1 MRAPFLAIALV
12 GAAFAGAQNPFA
24 TATPK
29 YAPDRTYDLKHVKVE
44 LIVDAVKQT
53 YRGTST
59 NTLAPLRDAAPLIIH
74 AGTNL
79 EIESV
84 TVDGRPANFR
94 RDKEE
99 IIISSTAKK
108 GQDVVVATTYRATSN
123 PTGGLMAYGGWHWIK
138 PTAERPLRTGFWTQG
153 ETELNRQW
161 APTWDYPNDM
171 ATSETIT
178 TVPSDWMVIGNG
190 DLVADRVS
198 GNQRTVHWRMTQPHV
213 TYLISLVS
221 GPFDIEKDTWRGKDL
236 WYVVPRGYKHLIH
249 DSFSDTKDML
259 DFFSRVL
266 KVDYPWTKYAQNAVW
281 EFGGGMENIS
291 STTLGAE
298 MLTDRREGFMNMSS
312 LNAHELAHQW
322 FGDLVTCKDWGHIWL
337 NESFATFFE
346 MAYFEHA
353 RGPNGYTR
361 ELVNAMTGYFDE
373 AKRYRRPLATNKYP
387 TGDSMFDSHAYP
399 KGGVVLHTLRRHL
412 GDEAFYAGLNHYLTK
427 HRHQPVETWQLCRA
441 MTDATGVNLEPFFDQ
456 WVYRPGH
463 PVLDYDWKNDG
474 GQIVVTVRQ
483 LQDTADGTPIYDL
496 PLKIGVIAGGKLTR
510 HPVRLNT
517 KEATFRVAS
526 ASADAVLL
534 DPDMDFLRE
543 MRRNH
548 PSSELAAIA
557 EFGAN
562 AFDRSAA
569 LQSMLSIDAPGA
581 VDLAVRLLDADM
593 GLHPVFENVQLLASR
608 RDERLRGFFR
618 RQLAHPH
625 IERRASAARGLM
637 GLPANEEDGRRLR
650 ALVNNQEAYAVVQ
663 SVVTA
668 LSPEAD
674 LDLLLR
680 AVQIPSKEAVVA
692 GMALE
697 VLSRSKNARAVAAV
711 LAASD
716 SKDYATRVAGLRHVG
731 RLAVS
736 PETQRRLRAALGS
749 QDIGILDAALQSV
762 ETNKDRTLL
771 DAVRAVKL
779 PEDEGW
785 MKERIQRLVKE
796 LGGS

>member
-1 MRAPFLAIALV
+1 MRAPFLAVALL
-12 GAAFAGAQNPFA
+12 GAAFASAQNPFA

-44 LIVDAVKQT
+44 LQVDDVKRT

-59 NTLAPLRDAAPLIIH
+59 NTLAPLRDGAPLIIH

-84 TVDGRPANFR
+84 TVDGRPANYR

-99 IIISSTAKK
+99 IIITSTAKQ
-108 GQDVVVATTYRATSN
+108 GQDVVVATTYRAISN
-123 PTGGLMAYGGWHWIK
+123 PTGGLMAYGGWHWIQ
-138 PTAERPLRTGFWTQG
+138 PSAERPLRTGFWTQG

-161 APTWDYPNDM
+161 APTWDYPNDV

-190 DLVADRVS
+190 DLIADRVA

-221 GPFDIEKDTWRGKDL
+221 GPFDIEKDSWRGKDL
-236 WYVVPRGYKHLIH
+236 WYVVPRGYKQYIH

-266 KVDYPWTKYAQNAVW
+266 KVDYPWSKYAQNAVW

-291 STTLGAE
+291 ATTLGAE
-298 MLTDRREGFMNMSS
+298 ILTERREGFMNMSS
-312 LNAHELAHQW
+312 LNSHELAHQW

-337 NESFATFFE
+337 NESFATFFQ

-353 RGPNGYTR
+353 RGPHGYTR
-361 ELVNAMTGYFDE
+361 ELVNAMSSYFDE

-412 GDEAFYAGLNHYLTK
+412 GDEAFYAGLNRYLTK
-427 HRHQPVETWQLCRA
+427 HRHEPVETWQLCRA

-463 PVLDYDWKNDG
+463 PVLNFDWKAEG
-474 GQIVVTVRQ
+474 GQIVVNVRQ
-483 LQDTADGTPIYDL
+483 VQDTTDGTPIYDL
-496 PLKIGVIAGGKLTR
+496 PLKIGVIAGGKLSR
-510 HPVRLNT
+510 HPVRFNT
-517 KEATFRVAS
+517 KEATFRVPGP
-526 ASADAVLL
+526 SADAVLL

-543 MRRNH
+543 LQRNH
-548 PSSELAAIA
+548 PANELAAIA

-562 AFDRSAA
+562 SFDRSAA
-569 LQSMLSIDAPGA
+569 LQKMLATDAPGA

-593 GLHPVFENVQLLASR
+593 GMHPVFENMQILAAR
-608 RDERLRGFFR
+608 RDEKLRPFFR
-618 RQLAHPH
+618 RQLAHPY

-637 GLPANEEDGRRLR
+637 GLSANDEDARRLR
-650 ALVNNQEAYAVVQ
+650 ALVNEKEAFAVVQ
-663 SVVTA
+663 SVVSA

-674 LDLLLR
+674 LELLLR

-692 GMALE
+692 SMTLE
-697 VLSRSKNARAVAAV
+697 MLSRSKNARAVAAV
-711 LAASD
+711 LAATD
-716 SKDYATRVAGLRHVG
+716 SKDYDTRVAGLRHIG
-731 RLAVS
+731 KLAVS
-736 PETQRRLRAALGS
+736 PETQRRLRAALAS

-762 ETNKDRTLL
+762 ETNKDKTLL
-771 DAVRAVKL
+771 DAVRGVKL
-779 PEDEGW
+779 PEGEGW
-785 MKERIQRLVKE
+785 MKERLQRLLKE